1 MAKQL
6 FANNAS
12 SYLAASIDDNDL
24 TIQVSSGQGALFPN
38 PGAGEYFLVTLMNAD
53 GDVEIVKIESRSSD
67 LLTVASG
74 GRGQEGTEAQ
84 AWVNGQ
90 AIVEC
95 RITQDTLDRFLQTQD
110 DVVENNLEFSG
121 DVTFSGG
128 TTGVDADEL
137 GGQLPAFYRD
147 AGNLNAGTIPA
158 ARVGASSVTQ
168 HQAALAIATSQLTG
182 DMPDARIVSSNVTQ
196 HQTDITAV
204 NASATVN
211 GETIGYRGVPRTTGG
226 LENGKMFEATGT
238 VTLNTSD
245 MAEDY
250 CFSILNRTDAAI
262 ALTQGSG
269 VSLYKAGEAGTGSR
283 TIPPR
288 GVVTIWCQS
297 GTEAYCMGVE

>member
-1 MAKQL
+1 MTKQL

-12 SYLAASIDDNDL
+12 SYLAASINDTDL
-24 TIQVSSGQGALFPN
+24 TIQVQSGQGAFFPN
-38 PGAGEYFLVTLMNAD
+38 PGAGEYFLVTIMNSA
-53 GDVEIVKIESRSSD
+53 GDIEIVKCESRATD
-67 LLTVASG
+67 LITVASG

-84 AWVNGQ
+84 SWVNGQ
-90 AIVEC
+90 AIVEF
-95 RITQDTLDRFLQTQD
+95 RLTKGTMDRLLQVESG
-110 DVVENNLEFSG
+110 VVEDNLEFSG
-121 DVTFSGG
+121 DVTFSGD
-128 TTGVDADEL
+128 TIGVDADEL

-168 HQAALAIATSQLTG
+168 HQAALSIATSQLTG
-182 DMPDARIVSSNVTQ
+182 SMPDARIVSSNVTQ

-204 NASATVN
+204 NAAATVN

-288 GVVTIWCQS
+288 GIVTIWCQS
-297 GTEAYCMGVE
+297 GTEAYVMGVE